1 MKGSFAFGVAALTA
15 SAVSVALLVAL
26 ASANIA
32 HAQFTSA
39 RAAPFLVISM
49 TPVHPEPNDLVR
61 LTVHSPLL
69 DISNNNIVWNAG
81 GKVIAQGIGTDSA
94 DITAGALGSRTDV
107 TVQATALDGS
117 ALSATVQVVPTKIDL
132 LFDSDSYVP
141 PFYRGRALPSTGT
154 SIFLEARPH
163 FLRPDG
169 SSLTDAD
176 IAYTWRRNGQVLAS
190 VSGRGKSRV
199 AIPSPVLYS
208 TDEIS
213 VEAISDD
220 ESFSGKASETIAAA
234 DPFVYLYEDSPLY
247 GVLYNNALGASAQI
261 NESET
266 TLSAI
271 PYFASVRSPADP
283 LFRYAWRVNGT
294 PVNADSTAPNELTLS
309 GDPQNYEA
317 RIELALTH
325 ARNLFLDAHGEWNIT
340 LSTSFLGDVFR
351 SPFQQ

>member
-1 MKGSFAFGVAALTA
+1 MMFRYGLVAA
-15 SAVSVALLVAL
+15 ALLFVVSGAG
-26 ASANIA
+26 IA

-39 RAAPFLVISM
+39 RAAPFLIISM
-49 TPVHPEPNDLVR
+49 TPVHPGPRDLVR

-69 DISNNNIVWNAG
+69 DISKNNIVWNAG
-81 GKVIAQGIGTDSA
+81 GKVIAQGVGVASA
-94 DITAGALGSRTDV
+94 DITAGALGSRTNV

-117 ALSATVQVVPTKIDL
+117 ALSAAVHVVPTKIDL

-176 IAYTWRRNGQVLAS
+176 ITYTWRRNGQVLAS

-199 AIPSPVLYS
+199 VIPSPVLYS
-208 TDEIS
+208 TDDIS

-220 ESFSGKASETIAAA
+220 ESFSGEASEVIAAA
-234 DPFVYLYEDSPLY
+234 GPFVSLYEDSPLY
-247 GVLYNNALGASAQI
+247 GILYNNALGASAQI
-261 NESET
+261 NESEI
-266 TLSAI
+266 TLAAI
-271 PYFASVRSPADP
+271 PYFASVASPADP
-283 LFRYAWRVNGT
+283 LFRYSWRVNDT
-294 PVNADSTAPNELTLS
+294 PVNVNNTAPNELTLS

-317 RIELALTH
+317 RIDLALTH
-325 ARNLFLDAHGEWNIT
+325 ARNLFLDAHGEWNIK

>member
-1 MKGSFAFGVAALTA
+1 MMFRYGVAAAALMFV
-15 SAVSVALLVAL
+15 VSGAG
-26 ASANIA
+26 IA

-39 RAAPFLVISM
+39 RTAPFLVISM
-49 TPVHPEPNDLVR
+49 TPIHPGPREAVH

-69 DISNNNIVWNAG
+69 DISKNNIAWSAG
-81 GKVIAQGIGTDSA
+81 GKVIAQGVGMDSA

-107 TVQATALDGS
+107 VVQATALDGS
-117 ALSATVQVVPTKIDL
+117 VLSATVRVVPTKIDL

-176 IAYTWRRNGQVLAS
+176 ITYTWRRNGQVLAS

-208 TDEIS
+208 TDRIS

-220 ESFSGKASETIAAA
+220 ESFSGEASEVIAAA

-247 GVLYNNALGASAQI
+247 GILYNNALGASAQI
-261 NESET
+261 NESEI
-266 TLSAI
+266 TLSAV
-271 PYFASVRSPADP
+271 PYFASVESPADP
-283 LFRYAWRVNGT
+283 FFRYAWRVNGT
-294 PVNADSTAPNELTLS
+294 SVNADNIAPNELTLS

-325 ARNLFLDAHGEWNIT
+325 ARNLFLDAHGEWNVT
-340 LSTSFLGDVFR
+340 LSASFLGDVFR